1 MFRALLLDLDDT
13 LFDRGAAFAAWADAT
28 ARAQLGRPLT
38 ADELATLI
46 ALDGRGHAPRDGF
59 AAAARARLG
68 LAIHTRDLS
77 AQVAAHAVPEPG
89 ARETLVALARTHR
102 IGIVTNGASVGQR
115 AKLARIGLADVA
127 HTLFISAE
135 VGAAKPA
142 PAIFEQA
149 LRWTGSA
156 PHEVL
161 FVGDEPVIDLAPAAR
176 LGMATAWRARSTWP
190 RELAPPTHRIAR
202 VADLAKVCAA

>member
-13 LFDRGAAFAAWADAT
+13 LFDRGAAFAAWADAL
-28 ARAQLGRPLT
+28 ARAQLGRSLAP
-38 ADELATLI
+38 DELAAVQ
-46 ALDGRGHAPRDGF
+46 ALDGRGHAPRAAF
-59 AAAARARLG
+59 AEAVRARLG
-68 LAIHTRDLS
+68 LAIRTQHL
-77 AQVAAHAVPEPG
+77 AAEVAEHAVPEPG

-149 LRWTGSA
+149 LRWTGHP
-156 PHEVL
+156 PHAVL

-176 LGMATAWRARSTWP
+176 LGMATAWRARTPWP
-190 RELAPPTHRIAR
+190 AELAPPTHRIAR